1 MRRPGENGKMSVTT
15 QEQAGP
21 PSVPVVFSGEISVST
36 RGDLDMVDITSQ
48 VEELVDDSGV
58 IEGIA
63 NVFVAGA
70 TGALTTMEFEP
81 GVVDDLRAA
90 LERMAPRGIEYRHHL
105 KWKDGNGHSHVRA
118 ALLGP
123 CVTLPVREGH
133 LPLGTW
139 QQIVF
144 IELDARPRKR
154 ELLVQI
160 IGTQ

>member
-1 MRRPGENGKMSVTT
+1 M
-15 QEQAGP
+15 
-21 PSVPVVFSGEISVST
+21 
-36 RGDLDMVDITSQ
+36 LDITSQ
-48 VEELVDDSGV
+48 VEQLVSDSGV
-58 IEGIA
+58 TEGIA
-63 NVFVAGA
+63 NVFVPGA
-70 TGALTTMEFEP
+70 TGALTTMEYDP
-81 GVVDDLRAA
+81 GVVEDLRAA
-90 LERMAPRGIEYRHHL
+90 LERMAPRGIEYQHHL

-160 IGTQ
+160 IGTE